1 MMEYLKRN
9 LLQGKYKEAEDIC
22 KSMDDNSIRDMIMTI
37 AYDFENICIYCF
49 QQCLLSCHKL
59 CS

>member
-1 MMEYLKRN
+1 MGKSIKKEQIMMEYLKRN

-37 AYDFENICIYCF
+37 A
-49 QQCLLSCHKL
+49 
-59 CS
+59 

>member
-1 MMEYLKRN
+1 MDKSIKKEQIMMEDLKRN

-37 AYDFENICIYCF
+37 AYDTENI
-49 QQCLLSCHKL
+49 LSLIHI
-59 CS
+59 